1 MQNAALALDLL
12 LLPRCRQTRITD
24 LAFPCRSISK
34 TMNSSGALGTFP
46 HTQRRWGVRLAPLC
60 SGERGSGRDSGWRR
74 RTAAAVPAP
83 HGPLRSRSAQRGA
96 EGGAAAGGA
105 GPVSMAPGRRE
116 GAERCF
122 RSPPDV
128 AARAAQLRGASLP
141 ERGAGLLATAVP
153 LPPSP
158 SSSSPPPP
166 PAALPLSARPLG
178 LTGECG
184 AAPPL
189 PRCLGWV
196 RTLRHLP
203 ARRDPRGRQRFPEGC
218 GRAGGR
224 GLGLLPA
231 CCFRRDPLR

>member
-12 LLPRCRQTRITD
+12 FLPRCRQTRITD

-46 HTQRRWGVRLAPLC
+46 HTKRRWGVRLTPLC
-60 SGERGSGRDSGWRR
+60 SGERGSGRDSGCWR

-105 GPVSMAPGRRE
+105 GPVSMAPGWRA

-184 AAPPL
+184 AAPPR
-189 PRCLGWV
+189 P
-196 RTLRHLP
+196 
-203 ARRDPRGRQRFPEGC
+203 FPVASAGC
-218 GRAGGR
+218 GPSAIFPPAATPAAGSGSPRAAA
-224 GLGLLPA
+224 GLGGGGSG
-231 CCFRRDPLR
+231 CYLRVASDVIP